1 MTVTGNHK
9 GKWRQRPSPCDT
21 RIRVYMAYVGMPS
34 PKLKQKGMS
43 KIMKEPRITVRPTT
57 EENQQIQRRA
67 KSANLSVNRY
77 MIESALHSVPRND
90 RQLSRLMGQLCTL
103 ENYVRGATNLYE
115 LQTKVNNWRHQT
127 MKIMECCWYGNHEVY
142 YGECIQQFIWSKI

>member
-1 MTVTGNHK
+1 
-9 GKWRQRPSPCDT
+9 
-21 RIRVYMAYVGMPS
+21 MAYVGMPS

-127 MKIMECCWYGNHEVY
+127 MKIMECC
-142 YGECIQQFIWSKI
+142 